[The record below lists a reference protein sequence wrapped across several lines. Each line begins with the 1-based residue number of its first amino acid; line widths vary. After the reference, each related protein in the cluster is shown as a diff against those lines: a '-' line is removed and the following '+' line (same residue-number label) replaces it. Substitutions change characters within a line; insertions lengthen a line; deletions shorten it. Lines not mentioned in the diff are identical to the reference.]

1 MSDPTRKF
9 KFISPGVFIDE
20 IDNSQ
25 LPAVAAPIGPVII
38 GRTAKGPAMRP
49 VTVSSMSEFI
59 EVFGAPQAGGGGGD
73 IWRDGNE
80 TAPTYASYAAQAW
93 LRNSGAVT
101 MMRLLGE
108 EDPDASTAGKAGW
121 KVGTTDTT
129 VANGGAWGLF
139 IFPSSSVQGLGAM
152 NATLSGTLAATFY
165 CSSGRVA
172 LSGND
177 VNAVATASACTLI
190 GSDANKEFTMSI
202 FNSSGTEAEKM
213 KFSFTETS
221 DRYIRKVFNTNPTL
235 TNAGITSTSAQKTY
249 FLGESFASK
258 VGGTFNEVTVAGSIA
273 NIGSYFGVVLPMQN
287 IRAQTQELNDRRYA
301 SRKSTTGW
309 FIGQD
314 LTNNF
319 ASWTPSAMQ
328 KLFRFESLS
337 AGREAQESFKISITD
352 IKKSTNSVDNYG
364 TFSVLIRALSDTD
377 NTPRILER
385 FSNISLNPASTRYI
399 GRLIGDKYVEYDSTE
414 KRNRWYGQHL
424 NRSNY
429 VRVVMNEDVDRGVTD
444 ALLLP
449 FGAYG
454 APKGRDVNFASGSQ
468 GWGAK
473 SDSGVIG
480 SEGASVHSLIDGG
493 TDFGLGG
500 SPSIAGIEAN
510 ILIHTGDGLAADTN
524 FGGTF
529 HFPAVPLRKL
539 NTWASPK
546 SAKNVF
552 WGAYTGKSAT
562 DGKLSSDVVDMLR
575 SLPAGLESND
585 VSTSLDIAGVWSG
598 AVPSASPIE
607 TSWVFSL
614 DNVGPVT
621 SKEKESQ
628 HSHILRTGGTS
639 FSSGAHLVNGS
650 IVRTDASASYAET
663 LKRGADKFTTCL
675 HGGFDGID
683 ITERDPFANRNITG
697 TDETA
702 NYELHTLKRA
712 INVIR
717 DSEEVEFNLAT
728 IPGITNTG
736 VTQHLL
742 DVVEARGDA
751 LAILDLGSTYDA
763 DTESASSFKA
773 RNSYTVTQAVDGLRD
788 RNINSS
794 YGACY
799 YPWVRIQDTISGQ
812 SLWAPPSIPAL
823 GALSR
828 TDRVAAPWFAPAGFT
843 RGGLSEGAAG
853 IPVLDV
859 SRRLSS
865 DDRDDLYE
873 ANINPIAQ
881 FPAEG
886 IVIYGQ
892 KTLQTTASALDR
904 INVRRL
910 LVHIKREISR
920 IAATMIFEQNTQA
933 TWNRFLGQAEPLL
946 RSIQARFGLEDF
958 RLVLDETSTTPDMI
972 DRNIIYAKCLLK
984 PTRSVE
990 FFAIDFVVTN
1000 SGASFED

>member
-9 KFISPGVFIDE
+9 KFVSPGVFIDE

-25 LPAVAAPIGPVII
+25 IPGVPAPIGPVII

-49 VTVSSMSEFI
+49 VTVTSMSEFV

-73 IWRDGNE
+73 IWRDGNS

-108 EDPDASTAGKAGW
+108 EDPDAATAGKAGW
-121 KVGTTDTT
+121 KVGTTDST

-139 IFPSSSVQGLGAM
+139 VFPSSSIAPLSNLAM
-152 NATLSGTLAATFY
+152 SGTLAATFY
-165 CSSGRVA
+165 CSAGRVL
-172 LSGND
+172 LSGNN
-177 VNAVATASACTLI
+177 VNDAAVAGGCQLI
-190 GSDANKEFTMSI
+190 ESDANKEFTMSV
-202 FNSSGTEAEKM
+202 FSGAGSESEKM
-213 KFSFTETS
+213 KFSFDETS
-221 DRYIRKVFNTNPTL
+221 DRYIRKVFNTNPIL
-235 TNAGITSTSAQKTY
+235 TNAAVTSTAAQKTY

-258 VGGTFNEVTVAGSIA
+258 VGTGTFNEVTISGSTDH
-273 NIGSYFGVVLPMQN
+273 IGKYYGVVLPLQN
-287 IRAQTQELNDRRYA
+287 PRADSQEMNDRRYA
-301 SRKSTTGW
+301 SRKATTGW

-314 LTNNF
+314 LTNNYG
-319 ASWTPSAMQ
+319 SWTPSAMQ
-328 KLFRFESLS
+328 KLFRLEALS
-337 AGREAQESFKISITD
+337 SGREAQESFKVSITD
-352 IKKSTNSVDNYG
+352 IKKSTNSVDDYG
-364 TFSVLIRALSDTD
+364 TFTVLVRALSDTD

-385 FSNISLNPASTRYI
+385 FSNVSLNPASSRYI
-399 GRLIGDKYVEYDSTE
+399 GLAIGDKFVEYDATE
-414 KRNRWYGQHL
+414 KRNRWYGQHA

-429 VRVVMNEDVDRGVTD
+429 LRVAMNEDVDRGATD

-449 FGAYG
+449 FGVYG
-454 APKGRDVNFASGSQ
+454 APKGRDVSFVSGSE
-468 GWGAK
+468 GWSKIDGAANT
-473 SDSGVIG
+473 SD
-480 SEGASVHSLIDGG
+480 GASVHSLLDGG
-493 TDFGLGG
+493 GAGVFGAVGG
-500 SPSIAGIEAN
+500 
-510 ILIHTGDGLAADTN
+510 HTQPDAVMIDC
-524 FGGTF
+524 GTGVGNGEFTGSF
-529 HFPAVPLRKL
+529 HFPSVPLRGASS
-539 NTWASPK
+539 WASPK

-552 WGAYTGKSAT
+552 WGAYTGKSST
-562 DGKLSSDVVDMLR
+562 DGKLSEDVVDMLR

-585 VSTSLDIAGVWSG
+585 TSTSLDIAGRW
-598 AVPSASPIE
+598 APEAPAASPVE

-621 SKEKESQ
+621 NKEKESQ
-628 HSHILRTGGTS
+628 HGHGLRATGTS
-639 FSSGAHLVNGS
+639 YSSGAVLEAGA
-650 IVRTDASASYAET
+650 ITRTDASASYVET
-663 LKRGADKFTTCL
+663 LKRGANKFTTCL

-683 ITERDPFANRNITG
+683 ITERDPFANRNIVG
-697 TDETA
+697 SDETA
-702 NYELHTLKRA
+702 NYELHSIKRA

-717 DSEEVEFNLAT
+717 DAEEVEFNLAAM
-728 IPGITNTG
+728 PGITAAG
-736 VTQHLL
+736 PTQHLL
-742 DVVEARGDA
+742 DVIEDRGDA
-751 LAILDLGSTYDA
+751 LVILDLENVYDA
-763 DTESASSFKA
+763 DTESSLSFKE
-773 RNSYTVTQAVDGLRD
+773 RNAYTVTQAVDGLRD

-799 YPWVRIQDTISGQ
+799 YPWIRIQDTISGQ
-812 SLWAPPSIPAL
+812 SLWAPPSIAAM

-828 TDRVAAPWFAPAGFT
+828 TDRVAAPWFAPAGFA

-859 SRRLSS
+859 SRRLTS

-910 LVHIKREISR
+910 LVHVKREISR

-933 TWNRFLGQAEPLL
+933 TWNRFLGEAEPLL

-958 RLVLDETSTTPDMI
+958 RLVLDESTTTADMI

-1000 SGASFED
+1000 SGASFAD

>member
-9 KFISPGVFIDE
+9 KFVSPGVFIDE

-25 LPAVAAPIGPVII
+25 VPGIPAPIGPVII

-49 VTVSSMSEFI
+49 VTVTSMSEFI

-73 IWRDGNE
+73 IWRDGNT

-108 EDPDASTAGKAGW
+108 EDPDASSTGKAGW
-121 KVGTTDTT
+121 KVGTTDST

-139 IFPSSSVQGLGAM
+139 VFPSSSVAPLSNLAM
-152 NATLSGTLAATFY
+152 SGTLAATFY
-165 CSSGRVA
+165 CSAGRVL
-172 LSGND
+172 LSGNNVNSTAD
-177 VNAVATASACTLI
+177 VGGCRLI
-190 GSDANKEFTMSI
+190 ESDANKEFTMSI
-202 FNSSGTEAEKM
+202 FDSNGDESEKT
-213 KFSFTETS
+213 KFSFVETS
-221 DRYIRKVFNTNPTL
+221 DRYIRKVFNTNPIL
-235 TNAGITSTSAQKTY
+235 TNTGVTSTAALKTY

-258 VGGTFNEVTVAGSIA
+258 VGTGTFNEVTITGSTD
-273 NIGSYFGVVLPMQN
+273 NIGKYYGVVLPLQN
-287 IRAQTQELNDRRYA
+287 PRAVTEEMNDRRYA
-301 SRKSTTGW
+301 ARKSTTGW

-314 LTNNF
+314 LTSNY
-319 ASWTPSAMQ
+319 ASWTPGAMQ
-328 KLFRFESLS
+328 KLFRFEALS

-352 IKKSTNSVDNYG
+352 IKKSTNPSMDSYG
-364 TFSVLIRALSDTD
+364 TFTVLVRALSDTD
-377 NTPRILER
+377 NTPRVLER
-385 FSNISLNPASTRYI
+385 FSNISLNPASSRFI
-399 GRLIGDKYVEYDSTE
+399 GLAIGDKFVEYDATE
-414 KRNRWYGQHL
+414 KRNRWYGQHA

-429 VRVVMNEDVDRGVTD
+429 IRVVMNEDVDRGATD

-449 FGAYG
+449 FGVYG
-454 APKGRDVNFASGSQ
+454 APKGRDVSFVSGSQ
-468 GWGAK
+468 GWSKIDGAAHTA
-473 SDSGVIG
+473 D
-480 SEGASVHSLIDGG
+480 GASVHSLLDGG
-493 TDFGLGG
+493 GAGVFGTVGGHTQPDAVMIDCGTGAGVTDFTG
-500 SPSIAGIEAN
+500 S
-510 ILIHTGDGLAADTN
+510 
-524 FGGTF
+524 F
-529 HFPAVPLRKL
+529 HFPSVPLRGASS
-539 NTWASPK
+539 WASPK

-552 WGAYTGKSAT
+552 WGAYTGKSST
-562 DGKLSSDVVDMLR
+562 NGKLSEDVVDMLR
-575 SLPAGLESND
+575 SLPAGLESSD
-585 VSTSLDIAGVWSG
+585 TSTSLDIAGRW
-598 AVPSASPIE
+598 APETPAASSVE

-621 SKEKESQ
+621 DKDKESQ
-628 HSHILRTGGTS
+628 HGHGLRVGGTS
-639 FSSGAHLVNGS
+639 YSSGAHLNGGA
-650 IVRTDASASYAET
+650 IIRTDASASYAET
-663 LKRGADKFTTCL
+663 LKRGANKFTACL

-683 ITERDPFANRNITG
+683 ITERDPFANRNIVG
-697 TDETA
+697 SDETA
-702 NYELHTLKRA
+702 NYELHSIKRA

-717 DSEEVEFNLAT
+717 DAEEVEFNLAAM
-728 IPGITNTG
+728 PGITATG
-736 VTQHLL
+736 PTQHLL
-742 DVVEARGDA
+742 DVVEDRGDA
-751 LAILDLGSTYDA
+751 LAILDLESVYDA
-763 DTESASSFKA
+763 DTESALSFKE
-773 RNSYTVTQAVDGLRD
+773 RNAYTVTQAVDGLRD

-812 SLWAPPSIPAL
+812 SLWSPPSVAAM

-828 TDRVAAPWFAPAGFT
+828 TDRVAAPWFAPAGFA

-859 SRRLSS
+859 SRRLTS

-910 LVHIKREISR
+910 LVHVKREISR

-933 TWNRFLGQAEPLL
+933 TWNRFLGSAEPLL

-958 RLVLDETSTTPDMI
+958 RLVLDESTTTADMI

-1000 SGASFED
+1000 SGASFAD